1 MDQAKFNF
9 ESVLVLLVYRKWYH
23 LIGTLVNTRFF
34 QNYPRFCM
42 QLKFIHLYLRII
54 H

>member
-23 LIGTLVNTRFF
+23 LIGTLVNTHFF

-42 QLKFIHLYLRII
+42 QLEFTHLYLRII